1 MKTNN
6 IRKQFICLILSKFF
20 IETLGAVNMPDS
32 IQMVSPLEVADTLA
46 RIDNSP
52 MALNVIEGT
61 PSGALS
67 DVYIRAMSGSNATQ
81 AMQMGSFYTV
91 DQLKAFF
98 GSNWLSVNNDDLDLT
113 KYHYNGCDVSM
124 HIEYGLTISLAS
136 ANYAILVQR
145 DSPLFLRV
153 GMQIGNVTW
162 PQDMNVSEPLYDASE
177 PENYTIAAYGF
188 GQGDMIW
195 EQASCYFGLH
205 IDNSGTIVKID
216 AGIY

>member
-6 IRKQFICLILSKFF
+6 IRKQFICLILSIFF

-67 DVYIRAMSGSNATQ
+67 DVYIRTMSGSNATQ

-188 GQGDMIW
+188 GQGEMIW

-216 AGIY
+216 VGIY

>member
-1 MKTNN
+1 MKINN
-6 IRKQFICLILSKFF
+6 IRKQFICLILSIFF

-52 MALNVIEGT
+52 MVLNVIEGT

-188 GQGDMIW
+188 GQGEMIW